1 MGDTSE
7 RDSLKRIVSEKP
19 NQQEVS
25 DVMKDFAKM
34 QKLRAESLKREED
47 MMQCAEHELDN
58 FE

>member
-34 QKLRAESLKREED
+34 QKLRAESLKRNEEIKQ
-47 MMQCAEHELDN
+47 MCGT
-58 FE
+58 

>member
-1 MGDTSE
+1 M
-7 RDSLKRIVSEKP
+7 K
-19 NQQEVS
+19 NQISKKVS

-34 QKLRAESLKREED
+34 QKLRAESLKRDEE